1 MMLWLERLKIGA
13 PWVSR
18 LQFGT
23 DLDIL
28 TNKIDNSDRTDCSAF
43 GDEQSKMAW
52 EIEKIRNCQNCSLV
66 KEHVVKQAK

>member
-13 PWVSR
+13 HWVSR

-23 DLDIL
+23 ALDIA
-28 TNKIDNSDRTDCSAF
+28 TSKMDTSDRMYCQAF
-43 GDEQSKMAW
+43 GDEQSKVAW